1 MDCVFCKIVNGE
13 LPSKKVYEDDL
24 IIGIM
29 DIDPFCDGHVL
40 LIPKKHYT
48 DMMELDSDVLKH
60 MNDVAKDLTKKLMTK
75 LDKHSMTMSYNY
87 GEKQMVKHFHLH
99 LLPNIDDGVKE
110 NVDDIYNK
118 IMNVNNF

>member
-48 DMMELDSDVLKH
+48 DMMELDSEVLKH
-60 MNDVAKDLTKKLMTK
+60 INDVAKDLTKKLMTK

-87 GEKQMVKHFHLH
+87 GDKQMVKHFHMH
-99 LLPNIDDGVKE
+99 LLPNIDDGVHE
-110 NVDDIYNK
+110 SIDSIYSK
-118 IMNVNNF
+118 LIEE

>member
-1 MDCVFCKIVNGE
+1 MDCVFCKIVEGTI
-13 LPSKKVYEDDL
+13 PSKKVYEDDL

-60 MNDVAKDLTKKLMTK
+60 INEVAKDLTKELMTK
-75 LDKHSMTMSYNY
+75 LDKKSMTVSYNY

-99 LLPNIDDGVKE
+99 LLPNMDDKPTHT
-110 NVDDIYNK
+110 VDEMYDR
-118 IMNVNNF
+118 IMNN